1 MKRRVT
7 VKESGNG
14 FILTL
19 EVQDEGG
26 EKVFEKEMLVVG
38 EDMASVGEAVI
49 ELFRLRV
56 RNRRKKDR
64 TEDPV

>member
-19 EVQDEGG
+19 EVQDDGG

-38 EDMASVGEAVI
+38 ADMASIGEAVV
-49 ELFRLRV
+49 ELFKTRIRD
-56 RNRRKKDR
+56 RRKKKVV
-64 TEDPV
+64 E